1 MVQLNLSSLN
11 LVSPSLCPSL
21 GEEFPIFRYPIAPAS
36 SKLIFPIIS
45 PHSRGSEKLAVVGSP
60 FWMAPEVLRDEPY
73 NEKVSLGNQGL
84 VLTTHSWQC
93 PGSPFMFRVRI

>member
-1 MVQLNLSSLN
+1 MVTAQPHLPKFGQSQSAPILR
-11 LVSPSLCPSL
+11 
-21 GEEFPIFRYPIAPAS
+21 GKFPIFRCPIAPAS
-36 SKLIFPIIS
+36 SKLIFPVIS

-84 VLTTHSWQC
+84 VLRIHS
-93 PGSPFMFRVRI
+93 